1 MEEGCEKKGNR
12 KKKASPKQ
20 GKRWMGMDRQ
30 VTHTTSGRAQ
40 VQNAVVV
47 SLWKDKVANEDDM
60 SAET

>member
-40 VQNAVVV
+40 VQNAVVG
-47 SLWKDKVANEDDM
+47 S
-60 SAET
+60 